1 MVVPLFMLIRSMYML
16 NNFWGLMLPWISS
29 PVAVFLLRQ
38 SMQEIPID
46 LDEAA
51 ITDGA
56 NLFHLLRHVVIPNI
70 WPTMVTVWLITF
82 MYIWDSFLWPLVI
95 MQQPEM
101 QLVQIG
107 VASLFNPERIRYGLV
122 FAGSVIAIGPVL
134 VLFILL
140 QGFYQRSI
148 AMTGIK

>member
-1 MVVPLFMLIRSMYML
+1 
-16 NNFWGLMLPWISS
+16 
-29 PVAVFLLRQ
+29 
-38 SMQEIPID
+38 
-46 LDEAA
+46 
-51 ITDGA
+51 
-56 NLFHLLRHVVIPNI
+56 
-70 WPTMVTVWLITF
+70 
-82 MYIWDSFLWPLVI
+82 
-95 MQQPEM
+95 
-101 QLVQIG
+101 VQIG